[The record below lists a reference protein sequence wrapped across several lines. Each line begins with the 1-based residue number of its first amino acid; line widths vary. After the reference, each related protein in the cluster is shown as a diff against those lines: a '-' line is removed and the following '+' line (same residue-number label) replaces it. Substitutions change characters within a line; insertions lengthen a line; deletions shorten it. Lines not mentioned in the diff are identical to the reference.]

1 MALLAYNTKEAINHS
16 LDLREQRV
24 VQKIKSNPKVFHS
37 YTKYFSAVKSS
48 IHMLLNDSN
57 EVVTDAEQM
66 AYLFQ
71 DQFGSVFS
79 DPNSP
84 NIQPPAFEPPVI
96 TKTLTSEDFLI
107 TEDDILAAIGDLKS
121 DSAAGPDGIPVIL
134 LKNCATEL
142 CEPLRI
148 L

>member
-1 MALLAYNTKEAINHS
+1 
-16 LDLREQRV
+16 
-24 VQKIKSNPKVFHS
+24 
-37 YTKYFSAVKSS
+37 
-48 IHMLLNDSN
+48 MLLNVSY
-57 EVVTDAEQM
+57 ELLTDAEQM
-66 AYLFQ
+66 ANLCQ

-96 TKTLTSEDFLI
+96 TKTLTSEDFII
-107 TEDDILAAIGDLKS
+107 TGDDIIAAIGDLKS
-121 DSAAGPDGIPVIL
+121 DSAAEPDGIPVIL

-148 L
+148 FGKNLSSLAWCPFSTSLLI